1 MFPSLRAVLFC
12 IASAGLAGFGSTA
25 PAEPISVAVLENSP
39 PMAYRD
45 EQGQLTGFSVEIA
58 RAVCAEM
65 AADCA
70 FRPMV
75 LGHVVDALASGEIDI
90 AAVSLLD
97 TPERRRRILFARPY
111 FRSVTLW
118 FARPGV
124 QPGDPGV
131 RVAAVKGSAQ
141 EAYSRQQGWYT
152 VAVPTN
158 GELGAPLAAGVAQA
172 ALIPMNT
179 SFGLLRDPEFVR
191 LGLDSTV
198 MRAPELVGSASFGI
212 SPKRPELKEPVDRAL
227 EQIER
232 NGAYERI
239 NSRFLPFRV
248 R

>member
-1 MFPSLRAVLFC
+1 MFPSLRALLFC
-12 IASAGLAGFGSTA
+12 IATAGAAGSGLAAT
-25 PAEPISVAVLENSP
+25 PIKVAVLENSP
-39 PMAYRD
+39 PMSYRD
-45 EQGQLTGFSVEIA
+45 DQGQLTGFSVEIA
-58 RAVCAEM
+58 RAICAEM
-65 AADCA
+65 AAECA
-70 FRPMV
+70 FRTMV
-75 LGHVVDALASGEIDI
+75 LGHVIDALANGEIDV

-111 FRSVTLW
+111 FRSITLW

-141 EAYSRQQGWYT
+141 EAYSRQQGWNT

-158 GELGAPLAAGVAQA
+158 GELGAPLIAGVTQA

-179 SFGLLRDPEFVR
+179 SFGLLKDPEFAR
-191 LGLDSTV
+191 LGLSSTV
-198 MRAPELVGSASFGI
+198 MKATELVGSASFGI
-212 SPKRPELKEPVDRAL
+212 SPRRPELKEAVDSAL
-227 EQIER
+227 ERIER
-232 NGAYERI
+232 NGIYERI